1 MSNTYSTVQGDMW
14 DMISYRVYGSEKYV
28 RTLLEANPQFRDV
41 VVFPADI
48 VLTCPDVNLTN
59 TSTLPPWKR

>member
-1 MSNTYSTVQGDMW
+1 MSNAYSTVQGDMW

-28 RTLLEANPQFRDV
+28 KILLEANPEYRDV

-48 VLTCPDVNLTN
+48 VLTCPTITPTDT
-59 TSTLPPWKR
+59 TKLPPWKR

>member
-28 RTLLEANPQFRDV
+28 KHYWKP
-41 VVFPADI
+41 
-48 VLTCPDVNLTN
+48 TCNFVM
-59 TSTLPPWKR
+59 S

>member
-1 MSNTYSTVQGDMW
+1 MSNAYSTVQGDMW

-28 RTLLEANPQFRDV
+28 KILLEANPEYRDV

-48 VLTCPDVNLTN
+48 VLTYPTITPTDT
-59 TSTLPPWKR
+59 TKLPPWKR